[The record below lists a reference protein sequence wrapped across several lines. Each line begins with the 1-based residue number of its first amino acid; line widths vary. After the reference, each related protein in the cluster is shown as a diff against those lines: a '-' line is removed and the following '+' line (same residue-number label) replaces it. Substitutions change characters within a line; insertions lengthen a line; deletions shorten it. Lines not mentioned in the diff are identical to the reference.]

1 MTTNRGSRPSWMWR
15 ALAFALVLWVAPRA
29 HAQQAAPEAQVY
41 RFTKDTNIK
50 RCTQD
55 GAAVAGAP
63 PEVADEGWRYYV
75 IGRPAGQLVIQFLPW
90 RTTSKAAADIAAIRA
105 KNAKYRVQAVGAG
118 RELMSWCIA
127 SSEELASTQKY
138 YLGSSKPDANF
149 GALVVP
155 IKLRG
160 GAGERRQVTFTTDV
174 SLAGAID
181 INWKGRG
188 TTPWFLHGLIFAGIA
203 AIQITPNESA
213 LETTRMVPAFTTG
226 IGIGVSGAYGG
237 AGLVMGL
244 DVVNGNTR
252 GEDAIRWDYQ
262 GRPWLGISIGTTFGV
277 PAKADPGAQ
286 SSS

>member
-118 RELMSWCIA
+118 RGIQRQLRHGTVRVIPADDVVDRQIEAVIGV
-127 SSEELASTQKY
+127 QV
-138 YLGSSKPDANF
+138 GDGRRVDVPD
-149 GALVVP
+149 VHV
-155 IKLRG
+155 
-160 GAGERRQVTFTTDV
+160 
-174 SLAGAID
+174 
-181 INWKGRG
+181 
-188 TTPWFLHGLIFAGIA
+188 
-203 AIQITPNESA
+203 A
-213 LETTRMVPAFTTG
+213 LERAERTVAHVEDETKDAT
-226 IGIGVSGAYGG
+226 
-237 AGLVMGL
+237 LVRLL
-244 DVVNGNTR
+244 DQIATR
-252 GEDAIRWDYQ
+252 GRVWPRVRTRAADDRQFHVGD
-262 GRPWLGISIGTTFGV
+262 TTQENCST
-277 PAKADPGAQ
+277 D
-286 SSS
+286 